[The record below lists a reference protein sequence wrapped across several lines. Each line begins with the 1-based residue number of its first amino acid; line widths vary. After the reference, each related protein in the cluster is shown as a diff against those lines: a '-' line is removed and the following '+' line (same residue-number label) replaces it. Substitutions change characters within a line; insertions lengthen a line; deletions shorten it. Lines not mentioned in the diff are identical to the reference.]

1 MRILFNLL
9 PGLVNI
15 ISGLFMFISAR
26 RMAEIGANSFMIA
39 ATMTVWAFFYA
50 LTAFCLGRFQTKRN
64 AVKILLAGQ
73 TVLLIS
79 LTGLALTTNA
89 AMQYIWLCGTGIGTS
104 SFFTA
109 FQAVVNLFG
118 KQEYEL
124 ESVAKNTAVYTL
136 SWSFGLASG
145 PLLAAFVWGL
155 FDPKEGWRYCY
166 FITIGM
172 VLFNIVCLLLMNR
185 FVKARLREL
194 GEDQATAAPPEIPPE
209 QAKLPDLIIASWG
222 AGIFSGCI
230 VAMMRTYIP
239 DYCTNTLHWDT
250 YRQGIILA
258 LFSYAQAFTGLACW
272 KARRWQYRPW
282 MYLFA
287 CGCGAAALLLF
298 VLVPS
303 WPVYLAGACLLGFF
317 YGIYYFT
324 FTFHALINPLKSAR
338 YAAGNE
344 TIVGMT
350 STFAPILA
358 GLLAMQCG
366 AKFPFWL
373 GVGLALAAGLFF
385 FWKVRQAQRNSAK
398 K

>member
-15 ISGLFMFISAR
+15 ISGLFMFISAK
-26 RMAEIGANSFMIA
+26 RMADSQASHFMVA
-39 ATMTVWAFFYA
+39 ATMAVWALFYA
-50 LTAFCLGRFQTKRN
+50 LTAFVLGRFLTKRN

-79 LTGLALTTNA
+79 LTGLALTDNA
-89 AMQYIWLCGTGIGTS
+89 VMQYFWLCGTGIGTS

-109 FQAVVNLFG
+109 FQAVVKLFG

-124 ESVAKNTAVYTL
+124 GSVAKNTAVYTL

-166 FITIGM
+166 FIAIGM
-172 VLFNIVCLLLMNR
+172 VLFNIICLLLMNR

-194 GEDQATAAPPEIPPE
+194 GEEAGNPVPPEIPPE

-222 AGIFSGCI
+222 AAVFAGCV

-239 DYCTNTLHWDT
+239 DYCTDVLKWDT
-250 YRQGIILA
+250 YKQGMILA
-258 LFSYAQAFTGLACW
+258 LFSYSQAFTGLFCW
-272 KARRWQYRPW
+272 KARRWPYRPW
-282 MYLFA
+282 VFA
-287 CGCGAAALLLF
+287 GAALCGIVAMALFLPDTPNWHVCLI
-298 VLVPS
+298 
-303 WPVYLAGACLLGFF
+303 GACLLGIF
-317 YGIYYFT
+317 YGVFYFT
-324 FTFHALINPLKSAR
+324 STFHALINPVKSAR

-344 TIVGMT
+344 TIVGLT
-350 STFAPILA
+350 STLAPIFG
-358 GLLAMQCG
+358 GLLATLLG
-366 AKFPFWL
+366 PRFPFQL
-373 GVGLALAAGLFF
+373 CIGLIAGSALFFAAGSL
-385 FWKVRQAQRNSAK
+385 RAGSAEK
-398 K
+398 